1 MHKILLTG
9 SSGFIG
15 SNILYNFSDNN
26 QVYIIVRKKP
36 AKKLLKNK
44 NIKVIYFKN
53 YKSLHSKIK
62 KIKVDTVIHC
72 ATHYI
77 RNHKFSDIEKLCNS
91 NIFLGNVILENLE
104 NIKASKFINFSTVWE
119 DSNAKPNNPHN
130 LYAAYKKSFS
140 IILNFYKKKLKKVN
154 FYELMISDTFGKNDF
169 RKKIINTL
177 KKNYHKGKT
186 TTVLSKNLHLNLL
199 NIKDIIEAIK
209 LILNKKVTPKK
220 YLLKNSSDTKI
231 MKLIKIFNIN
241 SKKQLKIKWMSNVVI
256 KNKIYPYDKLK
267 DWKPK
272 NSDVGDIIK
281 FIKY

>member
-1 MHKILLTG
+1 
-9 SSGFIG
+9 
-15 SNILYNFSDNN
+15 
-26 QVYIIVRKKP
+26 
-36 AKKLLKNK
+36 
-44 NIKVIYFKN
+44 
-53 YKSLHSKIK
+53 
-62 KIKVDTVIHC
+62 
-72 ATHYI
+72 
-77 RNHKFSDIEKLCNS
+77 
-91 NIFLGNVILENLE
+91 
-104 NIKASKFINFSTVWE
+104 
-119 DSNAKPNNPHN
+119 
-130 LYAAYKKSFS
+130 
-140 IILNFYKKKLKKVN
+140 
-154 FYELMISDTFGKNDF
+154 MISDTFGKNDF
-169 RKKIINTL
+169 RKKITNTL